1 MPDIREL
8 DASNKLDAEALRRI
22 LAQCKDSCEGSFV
35 RIAGVKA
42 VAHASGLTEREAM
55 CALLDAGFWP
65 ERFRRSRSVL
75 SAEGL
80 KRLLR
85 SRVFV
90 AGCGGL
96 GGHAAALLAR
106 SGVGSFVLCDPDIF
120 EESNLNRQMF
130 CTEATLGHPKAEVC
144 REALLGMASH
154 LEVDAHIVALD
165 ADNLP
170 ALLAG
175 CTAVVDGLDSVPKKL
190 MLEEAAADPD
200 VLAIKQTL
208 YRVSGNSPVVRAL
221 QRAARNGKQVT
232 VVLELKARFDEENNI
247 AWAQALDECGAH
259 VVYGI
264 AGLKIHAKALLIV
277 RKEDG
282 FLRRYCH
289 LGTGNYNDRT
299 ALTY

>member
-1 MPDIREL
+1 MPDILEL
-8 DASNKLDAEALRRI
+8 DASKKFDIEALRSI
-22 LAQCKDSCEGSFV
+22 LAHRLDSCEGSFV

-42 VAHASGLTEREAM
+42 VAQATGLAEREAM

-85 SRVFV
+85 SRVLI

-96 GGHAAALLAR
+96 GGHAASLLAR

-130 CTEATLGHPKAEVC
+130 CTEATLGHSKAEAC
-144 REALLGMASH
+144 RDGLLGMASYIDA
-154 LEVDAHIVALD
+154 EAHIVALD
-165 ADNLP
+165 EDNLP

-190 MLEEAAADPD
+190 MLEEAAAKAGLPLVHGSVNREEGFAFIEAAGGRRLAGMWPD
-200 VLAIKQTL
+200 AKE
-208 YRVSGNSPVVRAL
+208 RAE
-221 QRAARNGKQVT
+221 QGDKAFIEAPDT
-232 VVLELKARFDEENNI
+232 VATSAV
-247 AWAQALDECGAH
+247 
-259 VVYGI
+259 GI
-264 AGLKIHAKALLIV
+264 ACLMASLLVRGLASGEVKDSALLHFDASV
-277 RKEDG
+277 PELERFE
-282 FLRRYCH
+282 F
-289 LGTGNYNDRT
+289 
-299 ALTY
+299 

>member
-1 MPDIREL
+1 MPVEIKL
-8 DASNKLDAEALRRI
+8 DSSNKLDTEALRRI
-22 LAQCKDSCEGSFV
+22 LAQCNDGCEGSFV
-35 RIAGVKA
+35 RRAGVKA
-42 VAHASGLTEREAM
+42 VAQAAGLPEREAM

-130 CTEATLGHPKAEVC
+130 CTEATLGQPKAEAC
-144 REALLGMASH
+144 REGLLGMASH
-154 LEVDAHIVALD
+154 LDVEAHIVALD

-190 MLEEAAADPD
+190 MLEEAAAKAGLPFVHGSVNREEGFAFIEAAGGNRLAGMWPD
-200 VLAIKQTL
+200 A
-208 YRVSGNSPVVRAL
+208 RERAE
-221 QRAARNGKQVT
+221 QGDKAFTGAPDTVATSAA
-232 VVLELKARFDEENNI
+232 
-247 AWAQALDECGAH
+247 
-259 VVYGI
+259 GI
-264 AGLKIHAKALLIV
+264 ACLMASLLVRGIASGDVKDSALL
-277 RKEDG
+277 
-282 FLRRYCH
+282 H
-289 LGTGNYNDRT
+289 LDTSVPELERFEF
-299 ALTY
+299 

>member
-8 DASNKLDAEALRRI
+8 DVSNKLDTEALRRI

-42 VAHASGLTEREAM
+42 VAQATGLAEREAM
-55 CALLDAGFWP
+55 CSLLDAGFWP

-75 SAEGL
+75 SAEGM

-106 SGVGSFVLCDPDIF
+106 SGVGSFVLCDSDIF

-144 REALLGMASH
+144 RESLLGMASH

-190 MLEEAAADPD
+190 MLEEAAAKAGLPFVHGSVNREEGFAFIEAAGGKRLAGMWPD
-200 VLAIKQTL
+200 AKE
-208 YRVSGNSPVVRAL
+208 RAE
-221 QRAARNGKQVT
+221 QGDKAFTEAPDTVATSAA
-232 VVLELKARFDEENNI
+232 
-247 AWAQALDECGAH
+247 
-259 VVYGI
+259 GI
-264 AGLKIHAKALLIV
+264 ACLMASLLVRGLASGEVKDSALLHFDASV
-277 RKEDG
+277 PELERFE
-282 FLRRYCH
+282 F
-289 LGTGNYNDRT
+289 
-299 ALTY
+299 

>member
-1 MPDIREL
+1 MPD
-8 DASNKLDAEALRRI
+8 AQKLDVLNNLEAEALRRF
-22 LAQCKDSCEGSFV
+22 LGQLPGSCEGPFV

-42 VAHASGLTEREAM
+42 VARAAGLAEREAM

-85 SRVFV
+85 ARVLI

-130 CTEATLGHPKAEVC
+130 CTEGTLGRAKAEAC
-144 REALLGMASH
+144 REGLLGMASH
-154 LEVDAHIVALD
+154 IDVEAHVVALD
-165 ADNLP
+165 GDNLP

-190 MLEEAAADPD
+190 MLEEAAARAGLPFVHGSVNREEGFAFIEAAGGKRLASMWPD
-200 VLAIKQTL
+200 A
-208 YRVSGNSPVVRAL
+208 RERAE
-221 QRAARNGKQVT
+221 QGDKAFTDAPDTVAAS
-232 VVLELKARFDEENNI
+232 A
-247 AWAQALDECGAH
+247 A
-259 VVYGI
+259 GI
-264 AGLKIHAKALLIV
+264 ACLMASLLVRGLASGEVKDSALLHFDASV
-277 RKEDG
+277 PELER
-282 FLRRYCH
+282 FSF
-289 LGTGNYNDRT
+289 
-299 ALTY
+299 